1 MPLAEQT
8 GVCVTLTV
16 ARRVRCGIVWNMLDR
31 CAAVARNYAIYLRG
45 AVSSVWAVR
54 KPCAAL
60 QRTGEARLPAGR
72 PPAAAAHGRE
82 EDRGKLL
89 GFRRVWFLTSGGTIK
104 L

>member
-54 KPCAAL
+54 KPGAQA
-60 QRTGEARLPAGR
+60 QRGPAGR